1 MSRNFNRPK
10 PAPGSPLTLYA
21 RRDDAFSSTLAV
33 MAEKISPETRSRMM
47 AGIRGGNTKPE
58 LMVRRYLHRAGLR
71 FRLFAK
77 DLPGRPDVVLPR
89 WNAVVLVHGC
99 FWHGHQGCRYFRLPK
114 TRPEWW
120 AAKIKANVARDAR
133 SEQQLLD
140 AGWRVAVVWEC
151 ALRAHPDHTLA
162 ALEAFI
168 RSDAP
173 SAEFAEAVVTPKPC
187 GSPRRFVEPDRAG
200 PHFPP
205 ACAD

>member
-1 MSRNFNRPK
+1 
-10 PAPGSPLTLYA
+10 
-21 RRDDAFSSTLAV
+21 

-47 AGIRGGNTKPE
+47 SGIRGGNTKPE

-77 DLPGRPDVVLPR
+77 DLPGRPDVVLPK
-89 WNAVVLVHGC
+89 WNALVLVHGC
-99 FWHGHQGCRYFRLPK
+99 FWHGHRGCRYFRLPK

-120 AAKIKANVARDAR
+120 AAKIEANATRDAR
-133 SEQQLLD
+133 SEAKLLD

-151 ALRAHPDHTLA
+151 ALRSHPDQTLA

-173 SAEFAEAVVTPKPC
+173 AAEFAEEWSTPKPD
-187 GSPRRFVEPDRAG
+187 GLPMQFVAPSRAA
-200 PHFPP
+200 PHYPP

>member
-1 MSRNFNRPK
+1 
-10 PAPGSPLTLYA
+10 
-21 RRDDAFSSTLAV
+21 

-58 LMVRRYLHRAGLR
+58 LLVRRHLHRAGFR

-77 DLPGRPDVVLPR
+77 DLPGRPDVVLPK
-89 WNAVVLVHGC
+89 WNTLVLVHGC
-99 FWHGHQGCRYFRLPK
+99 FWHGHRGCRYFRLPK

-120 AAKIKANVARDAR
+120 AAKIDANAARDAR
-133 SEQQLLD
+133 SEQLLVD

-151 ALRAHPDHTLA
+151 ALRLHPDQTLA

-168 RSDAP
+168 RSNAP
-173 SAEFAEAVVTPKPC
+173 AAEFAEDPFKSEPR
-187 GSPRRFVEPDRAG
+187 GSPRQFAGPDRAG
-200 PHFPP
+200 RHYPP